1 MCVYCELKEPLDT
14 WGEMIID
21 EKLDLGILPSL
32 YLTNAINLRSNK
44 LELMY
49 FFAGEGNEFNVSIN
63 YCPMCG
69 RKLLSVEEHMTIGE
83 NIRRIRRERGLTL
96 KQLGEAV
103 GVSEAYIRAY
113 EKGRRYPKY
122 KSLVKIAKALD
133 VSVDVFSGIMLA
145 EANEKDRNNG

>member
-1 MCVYCELKEPLDT
+1 MCEYCESPRP
-14 WGEMIID
+14 ID
-21 EKLDLGILPSL
+21 DWAKCLIDDKLDLGVFPAL
-32 YLTNAINLRSNK
+32 YLSNAIDVIHNQLS
-44 LELMY
+44 LIY
-49 FFAGEGNEFNVSIN
+49 FFAGDGNEFNVPIN